1 MEARTAG
8 PRLDSRPTKQEVDT
22 ALSAEHEL
30 SAAAEHA
37 RQVLV
42 DRRGQFYFLASEPLL
57 SNVEVGECAHGKCL
71 RASKKSSSGACFSDR
86 DSANA
91 FVMNIPDAAYE
102 RAWTFLDVRLHSVVR
117 DAAGG
122 AGVCLTDALVSEIE
136 VLMNEPG
143 HTAGAASW
151 QLAYLLEM
159 RQKADEQGVCMH
171 LMQGIDP
178 FSESTLETMMWKLQP
193 LDLFYFAIICQREW
207 DFDGCTVEEMWKRF
221 VLLMAYPFSSA
232 EGDRL
237 VLHKY
242 ICMAN
247 TTDECWEGYQDDT
260 EMNASLVS
268 SANACYWS
276 NDDENGLFL
285 LEDVDEK
292 GEITV
297 DYGQY
302 VMPVEKRLVTRK
314 RCMSADLLRLLLA
327 VSSQISPLLTQK
339 ISEC

>member
-1 MEARTAG
+1 MEARMRAAG
-8 PRLDSRPTKQEVDT
+8 PGLDSRPTKQEVDT
-22 ALSAEHEL
+22 ALSAKHEL
-30 SAAAEHA
+30 TAGHA

-42 DRRGQFYFLASEPLL
+42 DRRGQFYFLESEPLL

-71 RASKKSSSGACFSDR
+71 RASKKLSSGACFSDR

-102 RAWTFLDVRLHSVVR
+102 SAWTFLDVRLHSVVR

-268 SANACYWS
+268 SANACYWA
-276 NDDENGLFL
+276 NDDEHGLFL